1 MSDDSIPWLRENTV
15 LLTVAGSMAY
25 GTYTDGSDVDL
36 KGVAIPPLQ
45 YFIGM
50 GPNFRFADKPLHI
63 EKFREDLNPDFRA
76 RADRTKL
83 EGSIYDLHEFLRLA
97 SDCNPNILDVLFC
110 RDEEVVLATSIGQ
123 ELRTHRKMFLS
134 RVARYR
140 FAGYALSQLRR
151 IMGHHEWLENPPL
164 AAPERSTFGL
174 KPKPEIPSDQLHAV
188 MAQVRKQLDRWSSGF
203 VDDLD
208 EHAKARV
215 KEGIAQFLAE
225 LRIGSDTR
233 FIAAARTL
241 GFDENFIE
249 YLKKER
255 EFEAAV
261 KRWKSYLE
269 WKKNRNPERA
279 ALEARYGYDC
289 YLDDTEFLTSRGW
302 LRYDEVVDGDTLAT
316 LNQSTGH
323 IEYQAFTDR
332 VAKPHTGPV
341 VFLHPQHSNCAVTL
355 NHRMWVSRVHRTEYN
370 GFSTAYTPGSA
381 EWTIRPMGDLLDGR
395 PSYFHVRVT
404 GTPRHTDYPIPDDLL
419 TLMGCYVTEG
429 CVGKSLTDGTPSVL
443 RISQKA
449 GGRLEPHMDGFMSR
463 YPAKVRRFSYL
474 RDEESRNTP
483 CEERVWTVADRQ
495 WARDVVT
502 WCGSGSET
510 KHLPPW
516 AVQLS
521 ARQVDLLLD
530 VMVAG
535 DGSNRPHSRIYHTS
549 SKRLADDVQA
559 MCVSAG
565 IVSQVWGPYGDAD
578 ATPMYQVYVGQ
589 RKEAVTACFREEG
602 SNHVTVEEVQ
612 GGRIVCFTVP
622 NEILVT
628 RRGGKVAIQG
638 NTKHAMHLVR
648 LMDQGRQVLTRGDL
662 DVWTTDRKRLMAVRN
677 GEWEYQAL
685 VDWAEREDLE
695 HIALLE
701 TSPLPEAPNRKKI
714 DALCQDMIR
723 RHLGI

>member
-1 MSDDSIPWLRENTV
+1 MSDDSIPWLRDNTV

-25 GTYTDGSDVDL
+25 GTYTAQSDVDL

-63 EKFREDLNPDFRA
+63 EKFREDLKPEFRA

-83 EGSIYDLHEFLRLA
+83 EGSIYDLREFLRLA

-151 IMGHHEWLENPPL
+151 IMGHHEWLENPPQ
-164 AAPERSTFGL
+164 AEPNRSAFGL

-261 KRWKSYLE
+261 KRWKSYLD

-279 ALEARYGYDC
+279 ALEARYGYD
-289 YLDDTEFLTSRGW
+289 
-302 LRYDEVVDGDTLAT
+302 
-316 LNQSTGH
+316 
-323 IEYQAFTDR
+323 
-332 VAKPHTGPV
+332 
-341 VFLHPQHSNCAVTL
+341 
-355 NHRMWVSRVHRTEYN
+355 
-370 GFSTAYTPGSA
+370 
-381 EWTIRPMGDLLDGR
+381 
-395 PSYFHVRVT
+395 
-404 GTPRHTDYPIPDDLL
+404 
-419 TLMGCYVTEG
+419 
-429 CVGKSLTDGTPSVL
+429 
-443 RISQKA
+443 
-449 GGRLEPHMDGFMSR
+449 
-463 YPAKVRRFSYL
+463 
-474 RDEESRNTP
+474 
-483 CEERVWTVADRQ
+483 
-495 WARDVVT
+495 
-502 WCGSGSET
+502 
-510 KHLPPW
+510 
-516 AVQLS
+516 
-521 ARQVDLLLD
+521 
-530 VMVAG
+530 
-535 DGSNRPHSRIYHTS
+535 
-549 SKRLADDVQA
+549 
-559 MCVSAG
+559 
-565 IVSQVWGPYGDAD
+565 
-578 ATPMYQVYVGQ
+578 
-589 RKEAVTACFREEG
+589 
-602 SNHVTVEEVQ
+602 
-612 GGRIVCFTVP
+612 
-622 NEILVT
+622 
-628 RRGGKVAIQG
+628 
-638 NTKHAMHLVR
+638 TKHAMHLVR

-723 RHLGI
+723 RHLRI